1 MLGFLFLTE
10 FIFKVVYNLIS
21 SSKIGMQMQHSLLKK
36 SLLALAIATT
46 LVACDKPTTQKTNQT
61 QVEEKAPVTRAQ
73 IDKTINTYTQDFMAL
88 QPGLAT
94 SLKLSNDIAGNY
106 QNKWPD
112 YSTKGMAQLQSSMK
126 SSLNAL
132 EAYDLASLSD
142 ADRLHLE
149 VNQVISQYYLGE
161 ENFKG
166 GYVDTWG
173 GHLPYIVNQIAGP
186 LIDIPNLLK
195 DQHSIESVKDIEDY
209 LTRLAGLVDLIA
221 AVKNKVLAD
230 ADNGIILPKAL
241 FPNTLGYLTN
251 YTAMPAAEHALVTSL
266 VAKMNSVKNL
276 TEQQKQGFQNTAISL
291 IGDKLYPAFAD
302 IKETMIKLETKAP
315 TDDGIWAQ
323 PNGAE
328 FYKHEILYLADSTLS
343 PDKIHEIGLAEVERI
358 SKEMDAILKAQGM
371 VEGTIGERMAKL
383 GNMPEFIYE
392 DSDEGRAELLAD
404 LNTEINNIMVQAPS
418 LFNTIPK
425 FEVLVQRIPV
435 VSQDGAAGG
444 FYMPPALDGSRPG
457 VFAIN
462 LKDMKAQPKF
472 SLKSLTYHEAV
483 PGHHFQIS
491 LNMEQTDI
499 GIMRQNGQFNAYVE
513 GWALYSEQVAY
524 EMGMYKDDPW
534 GNLGR
539 LQAEVYRA
547 GRLVVDTGLHHKRW
561 TREQAIEYFHNA
573 TGTAMSDVEG
583 AINRYMAWPGQA
595 LGYKLGMLK
604 ILELRDEAKSQLG
617 DKFDIKAFHDLVL
630 LPGARPLTILEAD
643 VKRWVTQVK

>member
-1 MLGFLFLTE
+1 
-10 FIFKVVYNLIS
+10 
-21 SSKIGMQMQHSLLKK
+21 MQMQHSLLKK

-46 LVACDKPTTQKTNQT
+46 LVACDKPTNQKTNQI
-61 QVEEKAPVTRAQ
+61 QVEEKAPITRAQ

-94 SLKLSNDIAGNY
+94 SLKLSNDIAGSY

-112 YSTKGMAQLQSSMK
+112 YSAKGMAQLQSSMK
-126 SSLNAL
+126 SSLKAL
-132 EAYDLASLSD
+132 NAYDLASLSD

-149 VNQVISQYYLGE
+149 VNQVIAQYYLGD

-173 GHLPYIVNQIAGP
+173 GHLPYILNQIAGP

-195 DQHSIESVKDIEDY
+195 DQHSIESIKDVEDY
-209 LTRLAGLVDLIA
+209 LTRLSGLVDLVA

-251 YTAMPAAEHALVTSL
+251 YTAMPAGEHALVTSL
-266 VAKMNSVKNL
+266 STKMNSVKTL
-276 TEQQKQGFQNTAISL
+276 TEQQKQGFINTAISL

-302 IKETMIKLETKAP
+302 IKETMVKLETKAP

-323 PNGAE
+323 PNGSE
-328 FYKHEILYLADSTLS
+328 FYKHEILYLADSNLS
-343 PDKIHEIGLAEVERI
+343 PDKIHDIGLAEVARI

-371 VEGTIGERMAKL
+371 TEGTIGERMAKL
-383 GNMPEFIYE
+383 GSMPEFIYE

-404 LNTEINNIMVQAPS
+404 LNTEIDNIMVKAPS
-418 LFNTIPK
+418 LFSTIPK

-524 EMGMYKDDPW
+524 EMGMYDNDPW

-583 AINRYMAWPGQA
+583 AIDRYMAWPGQA

-604 ILELRDEAKSQLG
+604 ILELRAEAKSQLG

-643 VKRWVTQVK
+643 VKRWIKQVK

>member
-1 MLGFLFLTE
+1 M
-10 FIFKVVYNLIS
+10 
-21 SSKIGMQMQHSLLKK
+21 
-36 SLLALAIATT
+36 
-46 LVACDKPTTQKTNQT
+46 
-61 QVEEKAPVTRAQ
+61 
-73 IDKTINTYTQDFMAL
+73 
-88 QPGLAT
+88 AT
-94 SLKLSNDIAGNY
+94 SLKLSTDIAANY
-106 QNKWPD
+106 KNKWPD
-112 YSTKGMAQLQSSMK
+112 YSVKGMTQLQTSMK
-126 SSLNAL
+126 KALNNL
-132 EAYDLASLSD
+132 TAYDLASLSD

-149 VNQVISQYYLGE
+149 VNQVIAKYYLGD
-161 ENFKG
+161 ENFKA

-173 GHLPYIVNQIAGP
+173 GHLPYIINQIAGP

-195 DQHSIESVKDIEDY
+195 NQHNIENIQDVKDY
-209 LTRLAGLVDLIA
+209 LTRLTGLVDLIA
-221 AVKNKVLAD
+221 AIKNKVLAD
-230 ADNGIILPKAL
+230 ADNGVILPKAL

-251 YTAMPAAEHALVTSL
+251 YTAMPAREHALVTNL
-266 VAKMNSVKNL
+266 VNKMNSVTAL
-276 TEQQKQGFQNTAISL
+276 TDQQKQSFTNMAIS
-291 IGDKLYPAFAD
+291 IIDEKLYPAFAD
-302 IKETMIKLETKAP
+302 IKATMIKLEVKAP
-315 TDDGIWAQ
+315 NNDGIWAQ
-323 PNGAE
+323 PNGSE
-328 FYKHEILYLADSTLS
+328 FYQHEILYLADSTLS
-343 PDKIHEIGLAEVERI
+343 PDKIHEIGLTEVERI
-358 SKEMDAILKAQGM
+358 SKEMDIILKTQGM
-371 VEGTIGERMAKL
+371 TEGTIGERMAKL

-392 DSDEGRAELLAD
+392 NSDEGRAKLLAD
-404 LNTEINNIMVQAPS
+404 LNTEIDKIMVQAPS

-435 VSQDGAAGG
+435 VSQEGAAGG

-457 VFAIN
+457 VFSIN

-547 GRLVVDTGLHHKRW
+547 ARLVVDTGLHHKRW
-561 TREQAIEYFHNA
+561 TRKQAIEYFHNA
-573 TGTAMSDVEG
+573 TGTAMSDVES
-583 AINRYMAWPGQA
+583 AIDRYMAWPGQA

-604 ILELRDEAKSQLG
+604 ILELRDQAKSQLG

-643 VKRWVTQVK
+643 IKRWISQVK